1 MIGGNSA
8 NLINRAFISQLNNA
22 DAFSER
28 FQLSLYPA
36 LIENNDS
43 LNNIFSNEN
52 LDIENDDQSSFNE
65 EFSSQ
70 AWVAD
75 LGLDITDAINFAFQ
89 AVPGR
94 DDISPVGILTFQ
106 ANPNLEL
113 LGSYDSNGDWK
124 SQVQLFFRY

>member
-1 MIGGNSA
+1 LIGGNSA

-28 FQLSLYPA
+28 FQLSLYPT
-36 LIENNDS
+36 LIENDDS
-43 LNNIFSNEN
+43 LNNIFSNRN
-52 LDIENDDQSSFNE
+52 LDIENDVQS
-65 EFSSQ
+65 SSQ
-70 AWVAD
+70 AWVAEI
-75 LGLDITDAINFAFQ
+75 GLDITDAINFAFQ
-89 AVPGR
+89 TVPGR
-94 DDISPVGILTFQ
+94 DDLSSSGILTFQ